1 MMDLRQLRHLV
12 ALADYRSFGRAA
24 EAINL
29 SQPAFSRSIQTLER
43 DLDCLL
49 VERSS
54 REFRLTGQGELVL
67 QHARRLLAG
76 SQALHNEITQYNGL
90 TGGELRFGC
99 GPYPAQ
105 LLVPEALAQFIQAHP
120 AIRIS
125 FHQGDWEQL
134 ALWLR
139 EQQIEF
145 LVADARHFTGDPQ
158 YLVQLLRP
166 RRGRF
171 FCRVDHPL
179 AQRENLSLR
188 ALLDY
193 AVVGTRIPP
202 MIRKILADAQ
212 GEPDFNPSV
221 ECAQFDA
228 ICRVVRR
235 SDAVGIATM
244 EALAEQ
250 VEQGLIQLLSF
261 DDIPSDDP
269 GLLLHY
275 GIVSRVGYSLT
286 PAALAMVE
294 AIVRVDEYLLAGM
307 PRPL

>member
-1 MMDLRQLRHLV
+1 MDLRQLRHLV

-43 DLDCLL
+43 DLDCTL

-76 SQALHNEITQYNGL
+76 SQALHNELTQYNGL
-90 TGGELRFGC
+90 TGGELHFGS

-105 LLVPEALAQFIQAHP
+105 LLVPEALAEFICAHP
-120 AIRIS
+120 AIRTR
-125 FHQGDWEQL
+125 FHLGDWEQL

-145 LVADARHFTGDPQ
+145 LVADSRYFTGDPQ
-158 YLVQLLRP
+158 YQVQLLRP

-171 FCRVDHPL
+171 FCRIDHPL
-179 AQRENLSLR
+179 ANREQLSLR

-202 MIRKILADAQ
+202 MIRKILADIQ

-228 ICRVVRR
+228 IRRVVMR
-235 SDAVGIATM
+235 SDAIGLATM
-244 EALAEQ
+244 EALAER
-250 VEQGLIQLLSF
+250 VEQGHIRLLDF
-261 DDIPSDDP
+261 VDVPSDDP
-269 GLLLHY
+269 GLQLHY
-275 GIVSRVGYSLT
+275 GIVSRAGYSLT
-286 PAALAMVE
+286 PAALAMVD
-294 AIVRVDEYLLAGM
+294 AILAVDQRLLAVS
-307 PRPL
+307 PP

>member
-1 MMDLRQLRHLV
+1 MDLRQLRHLV

-43 DLDCLL
+43 DLDCAL